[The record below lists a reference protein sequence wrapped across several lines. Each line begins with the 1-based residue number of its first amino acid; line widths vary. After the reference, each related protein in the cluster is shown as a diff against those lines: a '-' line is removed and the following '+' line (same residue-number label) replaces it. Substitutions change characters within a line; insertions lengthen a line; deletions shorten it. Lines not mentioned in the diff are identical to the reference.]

1 MNLLTSM
8 GALPLL
14 GALLI
19 ALLPAANSKL
29 IKQAAFVI
37 SLLVAAVGFSA
48 AFGFERNVTEFQ
60 YVER

>member
-19 ALLPAANSKL
+19 A
-29 IKQAAFVI
+29 V
-37 SLLVAAVGFSA
+37 
-48 AFGFERNVTEFQ
+48 
-60 YVER
+60 

>member
-19 ALLPAANSKL
+19 AVLPGTNTKL
-29 IKQAAFVI
+29 VKQVAFAI
-37 SLLVAAVGFSA
+37 SLLVAGVGI
-48 AFGFERNVTEFQ
+48 
-60 YVER
+60 